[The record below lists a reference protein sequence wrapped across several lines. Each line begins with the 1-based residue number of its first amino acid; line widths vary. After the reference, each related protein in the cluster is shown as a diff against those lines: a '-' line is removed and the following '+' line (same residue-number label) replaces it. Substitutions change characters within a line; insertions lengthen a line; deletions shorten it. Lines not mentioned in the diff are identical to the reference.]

1 MEKQRTVK
9 QEILLKGRGLHTGAQ
24 VEIKILPAPVNFGYQ
39 FKRLD
44 LPEEPII
51 KAMAENVSQTDR
63 GTTLKQGEAMVYT
76 IEHLLAALYG
86 LQIDNALI
94 ELNGP
99 EIPIFNG
106 SSKPIVDALNKIG
119 FTEQEEDRE
128 YFEIS
133 EKIVYKDEK
142 SGSEII
148 AYPDSES
155 LSIDVLIDYNS
166 KILGNQY
173 ASIYDI
179 SEFEKEISPC
189 RTFVFLHELEQLV
202 KADLIK
208 GGDVDN
214 AIVIVDKQLSQE
226 ELDRLAELFNK
237 PKVKVLP
244 EGILNNIELNFP
256 NEPARH
262 KLLDVIGDLSLS
274 GVPLKA
280 KIVAK
285 KPGHHANTEFAK
297 IIQKIIKSEQ
307 KKAKPPKYDPNKPP
321 LFDVLEI
328 QNRIPHRPPFLLVD
342 KILEMDEWNVT
353 GVKNVTMN
361 EAHFVGHFPKE
372 PVMPGVLQIEAMAQV
387 GAILLTSFVE
397 NRDNYLTLFLK
408 IDSIKFKN
416 KVVPGDTLVIKMTL
430 TEPIKR
436 GLAITRG
443 QGFVGDKL
451 VIEGEFMAQLVKIK

>member
-443 QGFVGDKL
+443 QGFVGDKI